1 MPYLCRNEVMTRGRE
16 PRDFM
21 KYGRIESVNMS
32 TASSIIR
39 NPGVISLT
47 VTA

>member
-1 MPYLCRNEVMTRGRE
+1 MPHLFRNEVMTRGTE
-16 PRDFM
+16 PRDF
-21 KYGRIESVNMS
+21 KRYSRIKGVNMS

-39 NPGVISLT
+39 YFGVIFLT